1 MQILRH
7 HNEVLAFVERN
18 PEPCISALIQQRIQ
32 ELVDEDTTM
41 EELVVLVILESGEG
55 VEHLQT
61 QLDMHVMTTAG
72 YPLWEVIE
80 EHATCYE
87 LVFVLSSSGYGALVF
102 VPKAGS
108 APDILDLCR
117 EHAYRSPPCPP
128 PDATD
133 APVATDTAHRGGFF
147 TPTQSKE
154 SHETSR

>member
-7 HNEVLAFVERN
+7 PSEVLAFVERN
-18 PEPCISALIQQRIQ
+18 PDPCTTALIQQRMQ
-32 ELVDEDTTM
+32 ELVGEDTHM
-41 EELVVLVILESGEG
+41 EELVVFVVLESGDG
-55 VEHLQT
+55 IEHLQT

-102 VPKAGS
+102 VPKQS
-108 APDILDLCR
+108 TAPEILDLCR
-117 EHAYRSPPCPP
+117 EHAYRSSPCPL

-133 APVATDTAHRGGFF
+133 ATVATDTAHRGGFLL
-147 TPTQSKE
+147 PAQKGK
-154 SHETSR
+154 R

>member
-7 HNEVLAFVERN
+7 PSEELAFVERN
-18 PEPCISALIQQRIQ
+18 PDPCIAALIQQRMQ

-41 EELVVLVILESGEG
+41 EELVVFVILESDDGIEQ
-55 VEHLQT
+55 LQA
-61 QLDMHVMTTAG
+61 QLNMHVMTPAG

-87 LVFVLSSSGYGALVF
+87 MVFVLSSSGYGALVF
-102 VPKAGS
+102 APKVGS
-108 APDILDLCR
+108 APDILALCR
-117 EHAYRSPPCPP
+117 EHAYRSSPCPP

-147 TPTQSKE
+147 TSTQSKE